1 MATQTPQKVVL
12 DASAVV
18 RIIEG
23 SEQATELHQSVLNA
37 DLVLAPEL
45 MLTEVANALWRLQRA
60 GQLQADGLQRR
71 LSRAAELVDH
81 IEPDRTLQAE
91 AMALATHLDHPVYD
105 CLYLVLARRE
115 VATLLSADQKLLN
128 LASQVLP

>member
-1 MATQTPQKVVL
+1 MASIVV

-23 SEQATELHQSVLNA
+23 AEPAASFQEALLQA

-60 GQLQADGLQRR
+60 GQLEADGLQRR
-71 LSRAAELVDH
+71 LSRAVELGV
-81 IEPDRTLQAE
+81 
-91 AMALATHLDHPVYD
+91 
-105 CLYLVLARRE
+105 CC
-115 VATLLSADQKLLN
+115 S
-128 LASQVLP
+128 

>member
-1 MATQTPQKVVL
+1 MARGDTGKLVL

-23 SEQATELHQSVLNA
+23 SPQAAAMGEALAAA

-60 GQLQADGLQRR
+60 GQLEGAGLQQRFE
-71 LSRAAELVDH
+71 RAVALIDH

-91 AMALATHLDHPVYD
+91 ALALATHLDHPVYD
-105 CLYLVLARRE
+105 CLYLGPPEKA
-115 VATLLSADQKLLN
+115 ATTAGQQRWLI
-128 LASQVLP
+128 ASL